1 MASSSSSSS
10 SSSHGRCLLHNHC
23 PHCPLHRHCHHCP
36 LHNNNPLLNLNLNL
50 NLPITSPHHA
60 NKLSSD
66 AFGGIRISQELEHIE
81 LDGDE
86 EDDEPV
92 FVLTDEWREFFAK
105 SEAKRKLE
113 KKQAKKGK
121 K

>member
-1 MASSSSSSS
+1 MAS
-10 SSSHGRCLLHNHC
+10 SSSHGRCLLHNHSHHHHC
-23 PHCPLHRHCHHCP
+23 PHCLLRRHCHHCP
-36 LHNNNPLLNLNLNL
+36 LHNNPLLNL

-60 NKLSSD
+60 QS
-66 AFGGIRISQELEHIE
+66 SQEPEEHIE
-81 LDGDE
+81 LDGDK

-105 SEAKRKLE
+105 SQAKRKLE

>member
-1 MASSSSSSS
+1 MASSS
-10 SSSHGRCLLHNHC
+10 SSSHGRCLLHNHSHHHHC
-23 PHCPLHRHCHHCP
+23 PHCPLRRHCLHCP
-36 LHNNNPLLNLNLNL
+36 LHINNPLQPLNQTQ
-50 NLPITSPHHA
+50 NLPPLLNQPIITSPPHA
-60 NKLSSD
+60 Q
-66 AFGGIRISQELEHIE
+66 ISQELEHIE

>member
-1 MASSSSSSS
+1 MASSSSS
-10 SSSHGRCLLHNHC
+10 HGCYRHHHHHC
-23 PHCPLHRHCHHCP
+23 QHCPLRHHCHHCP
-36 LHNNNPLLNLNLNL
+36 LHNNNPNPPHLLPQTHSQNIFPLNQ
-50 NLPITSPHHA
+50 PINASA
-60 NKLSSD
+60 
-66 AFGGIRISQELEHIE
+66 AQISQEQEHIE

-86 EDDEPV
+86 EDDEPI

-113 KKQAKKGK
+113 KKQAKKAK